1 MLLFCLSAFGNWARY
16 ILQFKLIDFA
26 FRTNTLAHF
35 TNTLAILSLL
45 VLSFTFVDQ
54 IFCLVA
60 GQNLVGMNMI
70 MAIFQ
75 HKLPYKKNTFWL
87 WQFSPMI
94 IFLFT
99 HDLCIALLL
108 KSQTGK
114 GNEWEAFTF
123 YKALAVTI
131 WLVLA
136 LQKEI
141 FLFQKAC

>member
-35 TNTLAILSLL
+35 TNTLTILSLL

-75 HKLPYKKNTFWL
+75 HKLPYKKKTFL
-87 WQFSPMI
+87 IMA
-94 IFLFT
+94 IFPYDNFPI
-99 HDLCIALLL
+99 HP
-108 KSQTGK
+108 
-114 GNEWEAFTF
+114 
-123 YKALAVTI
+123 
-131 WLVLA
+131 
-136 LQKEI
+136 
-141 FLFQKAC
+141 

>member
-60 GQNLVGMNMI
+60 GQHLVGMNMI

-75 HKLPYKKNTFWL
+75 QKNFHIRKT
-87 WQFSPMI
+87 
-94 IFLFT
+94 LF
-99 HDLCIALLL
+99 DY
-108 KSQTGK
+108 
-114 GNEWEAFTF
+114 GNFP
-123 YKALAVTI
+123 L
-131 WLVLA
+131 
-136 LQKEI
+136 
-141 FLFQKAC
+141 